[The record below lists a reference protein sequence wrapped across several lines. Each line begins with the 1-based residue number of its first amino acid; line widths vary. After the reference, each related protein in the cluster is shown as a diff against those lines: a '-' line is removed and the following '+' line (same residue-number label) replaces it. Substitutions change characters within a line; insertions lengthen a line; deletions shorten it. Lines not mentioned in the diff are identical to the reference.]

1 MVLLSQGVST
11 ITKREIG
18 LILMGLREKAGKS
31 REEVAEL
38 LGKSVKT
45 VGHWETGYA
54 QPDANTLFLLCTIY
68 DADLNDSFGFSS
80 GQKNS
85 PNMTEFAPEE
95 EYPDAGPLRSTL
107 LHNFDQLNQEG
118 RERLVETSDD
128 MVSSRKY
135 IKSNSDK
142 LGNEKYA

>member
-1 MVLLSQGVST
+1 M
-11 ITKREIG
+11 TKQEIG
-18 LILMGLREKAGKS
+18 SILMTLREKAGKS

-45 VGHWETGYA
+45 IGHWETGYA

-68 DADLNDSFGFSS
+68 DADLNSSFGFYPKQTSS
-80 GQKNS
+80 PSTSENTLWED
-85 PNMTEFAPEE
+85 PPES
-95 EYPDAGPLRSTL
+95 DSLRSIL
-107 LHNFDQLNQEG
+107 LHNFEQLNQEG

-128 MVSSRKY
+128 MVSSGKY

-142 LGNEKYA
+142 MGREKLA